1 VPVRA
6 WGFKS
11 PLAHAT
17 EWGLHFGGGP
27 TFLSSVSVDVDT
39 IEQMFEYS
47 GMAPAITLNTPA
59 ARRSDVVELQQRIR
73 ALEAPRVDY
82 PVFPLS
88 PGLDALFPHGGL
100 RRGATYQIDQ
110 SASLLWALLA
120 RATTTG
126 VWCAA
131 VGMPDL
137 GLAAAE
143 DMGVNL
149 DRLILVPYPA
159 QHWLSVVSALID
171 VVGIVAVGPLGA
183 PSDRMMGTLLGR
195 LRDRE
200 ATLVVQSH
208 WPRTE
213 ATISV
218 SEHRWQGLG
227 QGRGILHEHRVDI
240 TVRSRTSNAVHRC
253 ELVIDAWGAHYTP
266 AHAVVTDLS
275 AHRSAG

>member
-1 VPVRA
+1 
-6 WGFKS
+6 
-11 PLAHAT
+11 
-17 EWGLHFGGGP
+17 
-27 TFLSSVSVDVDT
+27 
-39 IEQMFEYS
+39 MFEYS
-47 GMAPAITLNTPA
+47 VMAPAITLESTA

-73 ALEAPRVDY
+73 ALEVARVDY

-88 PGLDALFPHGGL
+88 PGLDSLFPHGGL
-100 RRGATYQIDQ
+100 RRGATYQVDN
-110 SASLLWALLA
+110 SSSLLWALLA
-120 RATTTG
+120 RATTVG
-126 VWCAA
+126 VWCAV

-159 QHWLSVVSALID
+159 EHWLSVVTALID
-171 VVGIVAVGPLGA
+171 VVGIVAVGPLSA

-266 AHAVVTDLS
+266 AQAVVTDLS